1 MSAAARPMPLSV
13 VAMSSRLIP
22 GERGVLNESDGPMI
36 AGFFDRWLG
45 VVSWL
50 RGVSDGWE
58 PNGWEAVPR

>member
-13 VAMSSRLIP
+13 VAMSP
-22 GERGVLNESDGPMI
+22 TVGPETGAVLNESDAAI
-36 AGFFDRWLG
+36 TAGFFDPWLG

-58 PNGWEAVPR
+58 ALHG